1 MECLI
6 LKALTS
12 KNMPWA
18 DVASMA
24 MGATLTLVA
33 EHVTGRVFASH

>member
-6 LKALTS
+6 LKTLTS
-12 KNMPWA
+12 RSMRWA

-24 MGATLTLVA
+24 MGAIPMSDA
-33 EHVTGRVFASH
+33 ERATGQVSEQ